1 MNYKLLSLCVFL
13 LTFSLTGLTLHAQ
26 EGEESESG
34 TAAVDLDAGKSL
46 FRSQCAS
53 CHNKNMK
60 DDLTGPALGG
70 TQERWA
76 EYPRE
81 DLYTWIRY
89 SQRLISE
96 GHPRA
101 NELWDEWKP
110 TVMNNFPNLTDQEI
124 ENVLAYIKGV
134 YEGTYPP
141 KAAGEQVAAVETES
155 DDESSNTFLFIT
167 LALILFVLAF
177 VLARIINVLNA
188 IARAKVEGTV
198 APSQSIWQI
207 LTSKS
212 VIGLLIFA
220 LVVVGGYTTVNNA
233 INLGRQQG
241 YAPQQPIKFSHETHA
256 GLHKIDC
263 QYCHDGARRS
273 KHSVIPAANTCMNC
287 HRAIKKGSKYGT
299 QELTKVFASIGYDPI
314 NDTYIEDYEEM
325 SNEEIADI
333 YKKWI
338 EAEYVKDNELDII
351 DEEGKLV
358 RDDQW
363 DEIVSSLT
371 NEQKE
376 SVAGPIEWVRI
387 HNLPDHV
394 YFNHAQHVTVGKIEC
409 QQCHGNV
416 EGMGVMRQYSTL
428 SMGWC
433 INCHRQTEVQFADND
448 YYNSYELYHEQLKNG
463 ERDRV

>member
-46 FRSQCAS
+46 FRSHCAS
-53 CHNKNMK
+53 CPNKNMK

-141 KAAGEQVAAVETES
+141 KAAGEQVAAVEIES

-333 YKKWI
+333 YSRWI
-338 EAEYVKDNELDII
+338 ANSYTTLDDNLKERGMDI
-351 DEEGKLV
+351 EEVVDK
-358 RDDQW
+358 QW
-363 DEIVSSLT
+363 EGIVGALT
-371 NEQKE
+371 NR
-376 SVAGPIEWVRI
+376 ATG
-387 HNLPDHV
+387 
-394 YFNHAQHVTVGKIEC
+394 
-409 QQCHGNV
+409 
-416 EGMGVMRQYSTL
+416 
-428 SMGWC
+428 
-433 INCHRQTEVQFADND
+433 
-448 YYNSYELYHEQLKNG
+448 
-463 ERDRV
+463 